1 MMRRQTHVRAL
12 SVWANGQ
19 RVGIWRVPTRSAME
33 LQYDEAW
40 MASPA
45 GRPLSLSLPFGIDTT
60 PLRGDRVLNY
70 FDNLLPDNDAIRR
83 RLAARYQTESTDA
96 FPLLAAI
103 GRDCAGAVQ
112 LLGED
117 EVPQRIESI
126 EGTPLSEPEV
136 EALLANTVDTAGPVR
151 LTEEHDFRVSIAG
164 AQEKTALLFH
174 EGQWLL
180 PHGATPT
187 THILKLPIGLVGNR
201 RADFTTSVE
210 NEWLCMQLFKALG
223 LPAADCEI
231 HTFGA
236 QKVLAVRRFDRQ
248 LHSSGKWIMRLPQ
261 EDFCQALGLPSHS
274 KYEADGG
281 PGLVNLAAVLRLSI
295 NAEHDLGTLLAS
307 QIVFWMLA
315 ATDGHAKNFSIHLL
329 PGGRFCL
336 TPLYDIMSIW
346 PIIGNGPNQVPY
358 QKAKLAM
365 AVAGKNRH
373 FLLKDI
379 RRRHFNAMAV
389 RCFAGGSV
397 EAILGELLAR
407 VPEAIV
413 RVAARLPAGF
423 PARVSDRIF
432 EQLEASASRLAA
444 MEVN

>member
-1 MMRRQTHVRAL
+1 MMRRQTQVRAL

-19 RVGIWRVPTRSAME
+19 RVGIWRAPTRSAME

-40 MASPA
+40 VASPA

-60 PLRGDRVLNY
+60 PLRGDRVHNY

-83 RLAARYQTESTDA
+83 RLAARYRTESTDA
-96 FPLLAAI
+96 FPLLEAI

-126 EGTPLSEPEV
+126 EGTPLSESDV

-180 PHGATPT
+180 PRGATPT

-210 NEWLCMQLFKALG
+210 NEWLCMQLFRALG

-231 HTFGA
+231 QTFGA

-261 EDFCQALGLPSHS
+261 EDFCQALGLSSHS

-281 PGLVNLAAVLRLSI
+281 PGLVDLAEVLRLSI

-346 PIIGNGPNQVPY
+346 PIIGDGPNQVPY

-373 FLLKDI
+373 FLLSDI

-397 EAILGELLAR
+397 EAILSELLAR
-407 VPEAIV
+407 VPEAIAS
-413 RVAARLPAGF
+413 VAARLPAKF

-432 EQLEASASRLAA
+432 EQLQASASRLAA
-444 MEVN
+444 MEVD